1 MLFCV
6 NTSINE
12 QVLILPSL
20 SKIATVS
27 SPHWYTLNVMSLMT
41 AQNLAKSFGPV
52 DIFDGISLSIP
63 RHARIAIVGPNGV
76 GKTTLLRILAGE
88 DTPTEGAVHRSKG
101 LKLGYLPQE
110 AVSVLE
116 GTLWDSCLLAFEDL
130 IAQGEEL
137 REMEKM
143 MQDPACD
150 PSVLERYGRV
160 QTNFEFSG
168 GYTYQARI
176 RQTLDG
182 LGFFEN
188 DYERPLKQLSGG
200 QRTRARL
207 ARILLDDPD
216 LLLLDEPSNHLDI
229 NAVEWL
235 EAYLRDWNGAVVI
248 VSHDRYFLDQTAHFI
263 WEMTPALEV
272 YRGNYTA
279 YLRQREERY
288 TRRLAEFE
296 AQNEYI
302 EKQQDYI
309 RRFLGTQNNNQA
321 RGRQRRLER
330 LLADSR
336 LTAPTANIRPMHL
349 RFKLADRSG
358 NLVLRTYDLQVG
370 YEDEGRPLFNCPD
383 LVLERRECV
392 AVIGPNGAGKTTL
405 LRTVLSQI
413 PPYAGR
419 VELGANLKV
428 GYFAQAHEGLVAEN
442 TLMEEIGTVAP
453 NMLPA
458 EARNYLAR
466 YGFQGDEV
474 FSQVATL
481 SGGERGRLALA
492 KLALSDANL
501 LMLDEP
507 TNHLDLAT
515 QEVLQDVLA
524 HYPGTIMLVSHDRYL
539 IDALATQIWEL
550 DIESASLQVFKGA
563 YSEFRQFKEGRLQPR
578 ETEDFPLT
586 SEPGDEPAAIPA
598 KAGLSRN
605 QRQQIEKKL
614 AALEQKIHAAEV
626 EKASCEAHLSKPS
639 ADLRKLEKV
648 TENYQTVTIELEKLL
663 GEWESLAEQLHQND

>member
-1 MLFCV
+1 M
-6 NTSINE
+6 
-12 QVLILPSL
+12 
-20 SKIATVS
+20 
-27 SPHWYTLNVMSLMT
+27 
-41 AQNLAKSFGPV
+41 
-52 DIFDGISLSIP
+52 
-63 RHARIAIVGPNGV
+63 
-76 GKTTLLRILAGE
+76 RILAGE
-88 DTPTEGAVHRSKG
+88 DTPTEGSVHRAKG

-110 AVSVLE
+110 AVSQLE

-130 IAQGEEL
+130 IAKGEEL
-137 REMEKM
+137 REMEKL

-150 PSVLERYGRV
+150 PSVLERYGRIL
-160 QTNFEFSG
+160 TLFENRG
-168 GYTYQARI
+168 GYTYHARI
-176 RQTLDG
+176 HQTLAG
-182 LGFFEN
+182 LGFLES
-188 DYERPLKQLSGG
+188 DYERPLTQLSGG

-405 LRTVLSQI
+405 LKTVLNQT
-413 PPYAGR
+413 PPYDGR
-419 VELGANLKV
+419 VEMGANLKV

-442 TLMEEIGTVAP
+442 TLMDEIGIVAP
-453 NMLPA
+453 GMLPA

-474 FSQVATL
+474 FAQVATL

-524 HYPGTIMLVSHDRYL
+524 QYPGTIMLVSHDRYL

-550 DIESASLQVFKGA
+550 DMQNASLQVFKGA
-563 YSEFRQFKEGRLQPR
+563 YSEFRQFKEGRLQSR
-578 ETEDFPLT
+578 DTEEVALAAESTND
-586 SEPGDEPAAIPA
+586 PAGVPA
-598 KAGLSRN
+598 KVGLSRN
-605 QRQQIEKKL
+605 QRQQIEKQL
-614 AALEQKIHAAEV
+614 VGLEQKIHEAEA
-626 EKASCEAHLSKPS
+626 EKASYEAQLSKPS
-639 ADLRKLEKV
+639 ADLRQLERV
-648 TENYQTVTIELEKLL
+648 TESYQTVTSVLEQLL
-663 GEWESLAEQLHQND
+663 TEWESLAERLHQDDQILS

>member
-1 MLFCV
+1 
-6 NTSINE
+6 
-12 QVLILPSL
+12 
-20 SKIATVS
+20 
-27 SPHWYTLNVMSLMT
+27 MT
-41 AQNLAKSFGPV
+41 AQNLGKSFGPV
-52 DIFDGISLSIP
+52 DIFDGIHLSIP
-63 RHARIAIVGPNGV
+63 RLARIAIVGPNGV

-88 DTPTEGAVHRSKG
+88 DTPTEGSVHRARG
-101 LKLGYLPQE
+101 LRVGYLPQE

-130 IAQGEEL
+130 ITQGEEL

-143 MQDPACD
+143 MQDPTCD
-150 PSVLERYGRV
+150 PSVLERYGKV
-160 QTNFEFSG
+160 QTSFEFSG
-168 GYTYQARI
+168 GYTFQARI

-182 LGFFEN
+182 LGFSEH
-188 DYERPLKQLSGG
+188 DYQRPLKQLSGG

-309 RRFLGTQNNNQA
+309 KRYLGTQNNNQA

-428 GYFAQAHEGLVAEN
+428 GYFAQAHEGLMPEN

-458 EARNYLAR
+458 ETRNYLAR

-550 DIESASLQVFKGA
+550 DVESASLQAFKGS
-563 YSEFRQFKEGRLQPR
+563 YSEFRQFKEGRLLTR
-578 ETEDFPLT
+578 EPEDFLLPP
-586 SEPGDEPAAIPA
+586 EPGEAPAAMPA

-614 AALEQKIHAAEV
+614 AALEQKIHAAEL
-626 EKASCEAHLSKPS
+626 EKANCEAHLSKPS

-648 TENYQTVTIELEKLL
+648 TENYQTVTVELEKLL
-663 GEWESLAEQLHQND
+663 AEWEILAEQLHQGE

>member
-1 MLFCV
+1 M
-6 NTSINE
+6 
-12 QVLILPSL
+12 ILPLISEY
-20 SKIATVS
+20 ITGAA
-27 SPHWYTLNVMSLMT
+27 PHWYTLDAMSLMT
-41 AQNLAKSFGPV
+41 AQNLGKSFGPV

-63 RHARIAIVGPNGV
+63 RHARIAIVGPKGV
-76 GKTTLLRILAGE
+76 GKTSLLRILAGE
-88 DTPTEGAVHRSKG
+88 DTPTEGAVHRSRG

-130 IAQGEEL
+130 ITQGEEL

-150 PSVLERYGRV
+150 SSVLERYGKV
-160 QTNFEFSG
+160 QTSFEFSG
-168 GYTYQARI
+168 GYTFQARI

-182 LGFFEN
+182 LGFSEN

-428 GYFAQAHEGLVAEN
+428 GYFAQAHEGLIPEN
-442 TLMEEIGTVAP
+442 TLMDEISTVAP

-458 EARNYLAR
+458 ETRNYLAR

-563 YSEFRQFKEGRLQPR
+563 YSEFRQYKEGKWLPR
-578 ETEDFPLT
+578 DVEEGSIAADPVA
-586 SEPGDEPAAIPA
+586 EPVAAPV
-598 KAGLSRN
+598 KASLSRN
-605 QRQQIEKKL
+605 QRQQFEKRL
-614 AALEQKIHAAEV
+614 AALEQKIHTAEV

-648 TENYQTVTIELEKLL
+648 TENYQAVTIELEKLL
-663 GEWESLAEQLHQND
+663 AEWESLAEQLHQND

>member
-1 MLFCV
+1 M
-6 NTSINE
+6 SI
-12 QVLILPSL
+12 L
-20 SKIATVS
+20 
-27 SPHWYTLNVMSLMT
+27 T

-52 DIFDGISLSIP
+52 DIFDGISLSVP
-63 RHARIAIVGPNGV
+63 RNARIAIVGPNGV

-88 DTPTEGAVHRSKG
+88 DSPSEGSVHRSRG
-101 LKLGYLPQE
+101 LKVGYLPQE
-110 AVSVLE
+110 AVSMLE
-116 GTLWDSCLLAFEDL
+116 GTLWSSCMLAYEGL
-130 IAQGEEL
+130 ISKGEEL
-137 REMEKM
+137 REMEKA
-143 MQDPACD
+143 MQDPDCD
-150 PSVLERYGRV
+150 PAVLERYGKV
-160 QTNFEFSG
+160 QTEFENSG

-182 LGFFEN
+182 LGFSES
-188 DYERPLKQLSGG
+188 DYERPLTQLSGG

-235 EAYLRDWNGAVVI
+235 EAYLKDWNGAVVI
-248 VSHDRYFLDQTAHFI
+248 VSHDRYFLDQTAHYI

-288 TRRLAEFE
+288 VRRLAEYE
-296 AQNEYI
+296 AQTEYI

-336 LTAPTANIRPMHL
+336 LTPPTANIRPMHL

-405 LRTVLSQI
+405 LKTVLNQI
-413 PPYAGR
+413 PAYSGR

-428 GYFAQAHEGLVAEN
+428 GYFAQAHEGLRPEN
-442 TLMEEIGTVAP
+442 SLMDEINSVSP

-458 EARNYLAR
+458 EIRNYLAR

-474 FSQVATL
+474 FGQVATL

-524 HYPGTIMLVSHDRYL
+524 HYPGTIVLVSHDRYL

-550 DIESASLQVFKGA
+550 DTRHASLQVFKGA
-563 YSEFRQFKEGRLQPR
+563 YSEYRQFKEGRLAVGQPEEVR
-578 ETEDFPLT
+578 SAAATPHEIENAQVK
-586 SEPGDEPAAIPA
+586 PA
-598 KAGLSRN
+598 LSRN
-605 QRQQIEKKL
+605 QRRQIEKQL
-614 AALEQKIHAAEV
+614 EAIEQKIHEAEL
-626 EKASCEAHLSKPS
+626 EKANCEAQLSKPP

-648 TENYQTVTIELEKLL
+648 TETYQTVTENLENFLA
-663 GEWESLAEQLHQND
+663 EWESLAEQLHEDSQLA

>member
-1 MLFCV
+1 MI
-6 NTSINE
+6 SG
-12 QVLILPSL
+12 
-20 SKIATVS
+20 
-27 SPHWYTLNVMSLMT
+27 PHWYTLCAMSLLT
-41 AQNLAKSFGPV
+41 AQNLGKSFGPV
-52 DIFDGISLSIP
+52 DIFDGINLSIP
-63 RHARIAIVGPNGV
+63 RNARIAIVGPNGV
-76 GKTTLLRILAGE
+76 GKTTLLRIFAGE
-88 DTPTEGAVHRSKG
+88 DTPTEGSVHRARG
-101 LKLGYLPQE
+101 LKVGYLPQE
-110 AVSVLE
+110 AVTQLE
-116 GTLWDSCLLAFEDL
+116 GTLWSSCLLAFEDL
-130 IAQGEEL
+130 IAKGEEL
-137 REMEKM
+137 RELEKL

-150 PSVLERYGRV
+150 PSVLERYGKV
-160 QTNFEFSG
+160 QTVFENSG
-168 GYTYQARI
+168 GYTYHARI

-182 LGFFEN
+182 LGFSET

-248 VSHDRYFLDQTAHFI
+248 VSHDRYFLDQTAHYI

-309 RRFLGTQNNNQA
+309 RRFLGTQNSNQA

-336 LTAPTANIRPMHL
+336 LTAPRANVRPMHL
-349 RFKLADRSG
+349 RFQLADRSG

-370 YEDEGRPLFNCPD
+370 YEDEGRPLFSVPD

-405 LRTVLSQI
+405 LKTVLNQI
-413 PPYAGR
+413 PPYSGR

-428 GYFAQAHEGLVAEN
+428 GYFAQAHEGLVPEN
-442 TLMEEIGTVAP
+442 TLMDEIGTVAP
-453 NMLPA
+453 SMLPA
-458 EARNYLAR
+458 EVRNYLAR

-474 FSQVATL
+474 FAQVATL

-524 HYPGTIMLVSHDRYL
+524 QYPGTIMLVSHDRYL

-550 DIESASLQVFKGA
+550 DTHSASLQVFKGA
-563 YSEFRQFKEGRLQPR
+563 YSEFRQYKEGRLLPR
-578 ETEDFPLT
+578 DLEEVSLA
-586 SEPGDEPAAIPA
+586 SEPMDEPVTTPV

-626 EKASCEAHLSKPS
+626 EKGSCEAQLSKPS

-648 TENYQTVTIELEKLL
+648 TENYQAVTIELEKLL
-663 GEWESLAEQLHQND
+663 AEWESLAQQLHQDDQLVN

>member
-1 MLFCV
+1 M
-6 NTSINE
+6 NKMR
-12 QVLILPSL
+12 LPFTAYAKTQIQGSC
-20 SKIATVS
+20 
-27 SPHWYTLNVMSLMT
+27 WYTLHAMSLLT

-52 DIFDGISLSIP
+52 DIFDGIHCSIP
-63 RHARIAIVGPNGV
+63 RRARIAIVGPNGV

-88 DTPTEGAVHRSKG
+88 DSPTEGSVNRARG
-101 LKLGYLPQE
+101 LKVGYLPQE
-110 AVSVLE
+110 AVNILE
-116 GTLWDSCLLAFEDL
+116 GTLWSSCLLAFEDL
-130 IAQGEEL
+130 LAQGEEL
-137 REMEKM
+137 HAMEKQ
-143 MQDPACD
+143 MQDPDCD
-150 PSVLERYGRV
+150 PLVLERYGRL
-160 QTNFEFSG
+160 QTLFENRG
-168 GYTYQARI
+168 GYTYHARI

-182 LGFFEN
+182 LGFAES

-248 VSHDRYFLDQTAHFI
+248 VSHDRYFLDQTVRVI

-279 YLRQREERY
+279 YLHQREERY

-296 AQNEYI
+296 AQTEYI

-336 LTAPTANIRPMHL
+336 LTAPTANVRPIHL

-370 YEDEGRPLFNCPD
+370 YEDEGKPLFTCPD

-405 LRTVLSQI
+405 LKTVLSQI
-413 PPYAGR
+413 PPFAGR

-442 TLMEEIGTVAP
+442 TLMDEISSAAP

-474 FSQVATL
+474 FAQVATL

-524 HYPGTIMLVSHDRYL
+524 NYPGTIMLVSHDRYL

-550 DIESASLQVFKGA
+550 DTQAAALQVFKGA
-563 YSEFRQFKEGRLQPR
+563 YSEYKQTKEGRLQAKAV
-578 ETEDFPLT
+578 EDSPPA
-586 SEPGDEPAAIPA
+586 EQKPAPAAASA
-598 KAGLSRN
+598 KSGLSRN
-605 QRQQIEKKL
+605 QRQQLEKKL
-614 AALEQKIHAAEV
+614 TALEQTIHSAEI
-626 EKASCEAHLSKPS
+626 EKEECEARLSKPT
-639 ADLRKLEKV
+639 ADLQALEKV
-648 TENYQTVTIELEKLL
+648 TARYQAISQDLEKLMA
-663 GEWESLAEQLHQND
+663 EWEQVAERLHQDTS

>member
-1 MLFCV
+1 
-6 NTSINE
+6 
-12 QVLILPSL
+12 
-20 SKIATVS
+20 
-27 SPHWYTLNVMSLMT
+27 MSLLS
-41 AQNLAKSFGPV
+41 AQNLGKSFGPV
-52 DIFDGISLSIP
+52 DIFDGINLSIP
-63 RHARIAIVGPNGV
+63 RNARIAIVGPNGV

-88 DTPTEGAVHRSKG
+88 DTPTEGSVHRARG
-101 LKLGYLPQE
+101 LKVGYLPQE
-110 AVSVLE
+110 AVTQLE
-116 GTLWDSCLLAFEDL
+116 GTLWSSCLLAFEDL
-130 IAQGEEL
+130 LAKGEEL
-137 REMEKM
+137 RELEKL
-143 MQDPACD
+143 MQAPACD
-150 PSVLERYGRV
+150 PSVLERYGKV
-160 QTNFEFSG
+160 QTVFENSG

-182 LGFFEN
+182 LGFSET
-188 DYERPLKQLSGG
+188 DYDRPLTQLSGG

-248 VSHDRYFLDQTAHFI
+248 VSHDRYFLDQTARYI

-309 RRFLGTQNNNQA
+309 RRFLGTQNSNQA

-336 LTAPTANIRPMHL
+336 LTAPKANVRPMHL
-349 RFKLADRSG
+349 RFQLADRSG

-370 YEDEGRPLFNCPD
+370 YEDEGQPLFSVPD
-383 LVLERRECV
+383 LVLERGECV

-405 LRTVLSQI
+405 LKTVLNQI

-428 GYFAQAHEGLVAEN
+428 GYFAQAHEGLVPEN
-442 TLMEEIGTVAP
+442 TLMDEISTVAP

-458 EARNYLAR
+458 EVRNYLAR

-474 FSQVATL
+474 FAQVATL

-515 QEVLQDVLA
+515 QEVLQNVLA
-524 HYPGTIMLVSHDRYL
+524 QYPGTIILVSHDRYL

-550 DIESASLQVFKGA
+550 DIHSANLQVFKGA
-563 YSEFRQFKEGRLQPR
+563 YSEFRQYKEGRWLPR
-578 ETEDFPLT
+578 DLEEVALT
-586 SEPGDEPAAIPA
+586 SEPMEEPPTTPV
-598 KAGLSRN
+598 KTGLSRN

-614 AALEQKIHAAEV
+614 AALEQKIHAAEM
-626 EKASCEAHLSKPS
+626 EKGSYEAYLSKPS
-639 ADLRKLEKV
+639 ADLRKLEKI
-648 TENYQTVTIELEKLL
+648 TENYQAITIALEKLL
-663 GEWESLAEQLHQND
+663 AEWESLAQQLHQDD

>member
-1 MLFCV
+1 M
-6 NTSINE
+6 
-12 QVLILPSL
+12 P
-20 SKIATVS
+20 
-27 SPHWYTLNVMSLMT
+27 LMT
-41 AQNLAKSFGPV
+41 AQNLGKSFGPV
-52 DIFDGISLSIP
+52 DIFDGISFSVP
-63 RHARIAIVGPNGV
+63 HHARIAIVGPNGV

-88 DTPTEGAVHRSKG
+88 DTPTEGSVHQAKG
-101 LKLGYLPQE
+101 LRVGYLPQE

-116 GTLWDSCLLAFEDL
+116 GTLWESCLLAFEDL
-130 IAQGEEL
+130 IAKGEEL
-137 REMEKM
+137 REMEKL
-143 MQDPACD
+143 MQDPNCD
-150 PSVLERYGRV
+150 PSVLERYGKI
-160 QTNFEFSG
+160 QTSFEFGG
-168 GYTYQARI
+168 GYTYQASI

-182 LGFFEN
+182 LGFLEN
-188 DYERPLKQLSGG
+188 DYQRPLKQLSGG

-207 ARILLDDPD
+207 ARILLDNPD

-248 VSHDRYFLDQTAHFI
+248 VSHDRYFLDQTAHHI
-263 WEMTPALEV
+263 WEMTPSLEV

-370 YEDEGRPLFNCPD
+370 YEDEGRPLFACPD

-405 LRTVLSQI
+405 LKTVLSQI
-413 PPYAGR
+413 PPYAGK

-428 GYFAQAHEGLVAEN
+428 GYFAQAHEGLVADN

-466 YGFQGDEV
+466 YGFQGEEV
-474 FSQVATL
+474 FAQVNTL

-515 QEVLQDVLA
+515 QEVLQGVLA
-524 HYPGTIMLVSHDRYL
+524 NYPGTIMLVSHDRYL

-550 DIESASLQVFKGA
+550 DVESASLQAFKGS
-563 YSEFRQFKEGRLQPR
+563 YSEFRQFKEDRLVSR
-578 ETEDFPLT
+578 DEEDLT
-586 SEPGDEPAAIPA
+586 PSRLMAEEPPVVTARTSI
-598 KAGLSRN
+598 SRN

-614 AALEQKIHAAEV
+614 AIIEQKVNAAEV
-626 EKASCEAHLSKPS
+626 EKSSCEAQLSRPS

-648 TENYQTVTIELEKLL
+648 TENYQTISAELERLMA
-663 GEWESLAEQLHQND
+663 EWEQLAKQLHGDD